1 MGGAKEGAL
10 CPLLPLGGQE
20 LAEGGLGL
28 KEHGGE
34 DFSRKNRL
42 MSPGLSPFN
51 SFLWGRKQLQ
61 KKAVRCGQGVVQSA

>member
-1 MGGAKEGAL
+1 MGGAGEGAL

-20 LAEGGLGL
+20 PAEGGLGL
-28 KEHGGE
+28 KEHGGK

-42 MSPGLSPFN
+42 MSPGLSPPN
-51 SFLWGRKQLQ
+51 SFPWGRKQLQ

>member
-1 MGGAKEGAL
+1 M
-10 CPLLPLGGQE
+10 
-20 LAEGGLGL
+20 

-42 MSPGLSPFN
+42 MSPGLSPPN
-51 SFLWGRKQLQ
+51 SFPWGRKWLQ